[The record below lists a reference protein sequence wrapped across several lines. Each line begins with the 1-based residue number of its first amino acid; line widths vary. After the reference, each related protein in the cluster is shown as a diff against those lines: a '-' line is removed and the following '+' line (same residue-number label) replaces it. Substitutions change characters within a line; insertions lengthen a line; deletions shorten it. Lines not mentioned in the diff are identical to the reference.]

1 MITPMRPKTTT
12 IFTDNADKTA
22 RKVKK
27 KPTIS
32 VAISDK
38 TKLSVSILENLVLF
52 QKRLV
57 FPEILVN
64 K

>member
-1 MITPMRPKTTT
+1 MITPMRPKRITKL
-12 IFTDNADKTA
+12 TDNADKTA

-38 TKLSVSILENLVLF
+38 TKLSVSILENFVLF